1 MSGAGASPGEDTRR
15 IFRRDPT
22 PHLFRPLALRAVTLP
37 NRIMMSPMCQYS
49 AADGV
54 ANDWHRHHLAAR
66 AVGGVGLVMVEATH
80 VEPRGRI
87 TPHCLGLWNDAQGAA
102 LAPIAAF
109 VAAAGA
115 VPGLQLGHAGR
126 KASVSRPWEGTRPL
140 AKAEGGWD
148 TVAPSALAYAEG
160 WSVPKPMDAA
170 DIAGHHEAYAAAAR
184 RARVAGFRFLEIHAA
199 HGYLAHQFLSPL
211 SNRRADAYGGAL
223 AGRLRFLM
231 ETLDAVRRE
240 WPADL
245 PLAVRLSC
253 ADWVPGGLEPAD
265 AISVARALKARGDVD
280 LVDCSSGGN
289 DPRQAIPVAPGYQV
303 PFAAAIRREAGI
315 GTIAVGLIHGP
326 DLAEAIVAGGQ
337 ADLVALGRTLLVEP
351 FWPRRAAK
359 ALGAA
364 RVGWPVQYERGDIF
378 G

>member
-1 MSGAGASPGEDTRR
+1 MNDAGAGPGEDARR
-15 IFRRDPT
+15 IMRRDPN
-22 PHLFRPLALRAVTLP
+22 PHLFRPLTLRSVTLP

-49 AADGV
+49 ATDGL

-80 VEPRGRI
+80 VSPEGRI
-87 TPHCLGLWNDAQGAA
+87 TPHCLGLWNDAQRDA

-109 VAAAGA
+109 VSAQGA

-140 AKAEGGWD
+140 APGAGGWE
-148 TVAPSALAYAEG
+148 VLAPSALAFAPG
-160 WSVPKPMDAA
+160 WPMPRAMAAA
-170 DIAGHHEAYAAAAR
+170 DIAANVSAFAAAAAR
-184 RARVAGFRFLEIHAA
+184 ARDAGFRFLEIHAA

-211 SNRRADAYGGAL
+211 SNRRMDAHGGAL
-223 AGRLRFLM
+223 ANRARLLM
-231 ETLDAVRRE
+231 ETLDAVRAE
-240 WPADL
+240 WPAAL
-245 PLAVRLSC
+245 PLSVRLSC
-253 ADWVPGGLEPAD
+253 TDWVPGGFDLAD
-265 AISVARALKARGDVD
+265 AVALARMLKARGDVD
-280 LVDCSSGGN
+280 LIDCSSGGN
-289 DPRQAIPVAPGYQV
+289 DPAQSIPVAPGYQA

-315 GTIAVGLIHGP
+315 GTIAVGLINGP
-326 DLAEAIVAGGQ
+326 DLAEAILAAGQ

-359 ALGAA
+359 ALGRRAI
-364 RVGWPVQYERGDIF
+364 GWPVQYERGDIF